1 MPSSALWSNL
11 LMLCLRWRR
20 LTLAVLLAVGLA
32 GALVACGGEQRPTPT
47 PTATPASAASETP
60 TPPGEEEVPPT
71 TVEIPTQPAGPPATP
86 TVSVLTVDEKEER
99 CAIDYD
105 MDLAGF
111 PDLYTRLG
119 CPIGP
124 SSHEPVAIN
133 EFGEGPDYNRFMLWF
148 SSDQQ
153 IYVLFADQSWQS
165 YRDTWDESQP
175 EFSCNPLDGP
185 PTSPPLPRRGFGK
198 LWCSVEALQKQLGF
212 IEREERL
219 CQHSIVQNFERGRM
233 LACFEDATI
242 RYFSLLND
250 GSWELLVV
258 R

>member
-1 MPSSALWSNL
+1 MSSSALFCDLRNFYLRGRRGTFAAL
-11 LMLCLRWRR
+11 LL
-20 LTLAVLLAVGLA
+20 VGLVV
-32 GALVACGGEQRPTPT
+32 ALAACGEAQRPTPT
-47 PTATPASAASETP
+47 PTATPAAAAMETP
-60 TPPGEEEVPPT
+60 TPPAADEALPTSVEV
-71 TVEIPTQPAGPPATP
+71 PTQPAGPPATP
-86 TVSVLTVDEKEER
+86 TVSVLTVDRKEER

-111 PDLYTRLG
+111 PDLYARLG

-153 IYVLFADQSWQS
+153 IYVLFADQTWQS

-198 LWCSVEALQKQLGF
+198 LWCSVEILQKQLGF

-242 RYFSLLND
+242 RYFSLLNN

>member
-1 MPSSALWSNL
+1 
-11 LMLCLRWRR
+11 MLCLRWRR
-20 LTLAVLLAVGLA
+20 LTLAVLLAAGLA

-242 RYFSLLND
+242 RYFSLLNN